1 MIMVPVMDCQLFQA
15 LAREFASATAAD
27 VWEQAE
33 RSLAIALL
41 PNLQVAAE
49 VPRGS
54 GSVSQE

>member
-41 PNLQVAAE
+41 PNPSRAE
-49 VPRGS
+49 SSARS